1 MTKISTMDFYSEKN
15 KKKRKI
21 FGAICVLGG
30 IILPM
35 AIFGDLI
42 EKAMHGELYAIFM
55 LVCGTGISIA
65 LLIHF
70 LKSKKKS
77 SIKES

>member
-1 MTKISTMDFYSEKN
+1 MDFYSGKN

-21 FGAICVLGG
+21 LRAVLVLGG

-35 AIFGDLI
+35 AIFGDLVQ
-42 EKAMHGELYAIFM
+42 KAMDGELYAIFM

-65 LLIHF
+65 LLIDF
-70 LKSKKKS
+70 LKGKKKS
-77 SIKES
+77 SIKEI